1 MKQTTTVTPTPQVAL
16 RTPDGSFWVA
26 TDNGLYRAD
35 SRGELQQ
42 QPLPSLTHHPF
53 PSIHAM
59 TVDSVG
65 GRLWIGA
72 WNHLYLYDLRRER
85 FITTADSA
93 IHQTT
98 ALTCDSLGRVLAKT
112 EHGLYRYTLNDT
124 LPDGL
129 TEQLDAVAYT
139 KAEIPAID
147 LGGYHFPENSQ
158 NFSWLW
164 LVGAALLLVVALL
177 FRGKRKVVR
186 GEIRGEGQEV
196 RGERSDQQ
204 DYSLNSHHLPC
215 TSDLSSLPSDT
226 PKPTFLERAA
236 KVVDAHIADTDFNAD
251 VFAQEMAVSRAQMF
265 RKLKAASGQ
274 TVLEFVN
281 ERRMTLATVL
291 LTTAD
296 RTVSDIATAV
306 GFSEAS
312 NFRRSFL
319 RWAGITPSEYR
330 KRHAPQ
336 DCL

>member
-16 RTPDGSFWVA
+16 RTPDGFFWVA

-35 SRGELQQ
+35 SHGELQQ

-59 TVDSVG
+59 TVDSAG

-124 LPDGL
+124 LPNGL

-158 NFSWLW
+158 NYSWLW
-164 LVGAALLLVVALL
+164 LVSAALLLMVAAVKVFKNHPRPNLAGREVDSPADENSIENSIDSHLL
-177 FRGKRKVVR
+177 GRGV
-186 GEIRGEGQEV
+186 GCEA
-196 RGERSDQQ
+196 S
-204 DYSLNSHHLPC
+204 
-215 TSDLSSLPSDT
+215 
-226 PKPTFLERAA
+226 PKPTFLERAS

-251 VFAQEMAVSRAQMF
+251 MFAQEMAVSRAQLF
-265 RKLKAASGQ
+265 RKLKATSGQ

-291 LTTAD
+291 LTTTD

-319 RWAGITPSEYR
+319 RWVGMTPSDYR
-330 KRHAPQ
+330 KSHAPQ
-336 DCL
+336 NCL

>member
-42 QPLPSLTHHPF
+42 QPLPSLTHHSF

-59 TVDSVG
+59 TMDSAG

-129 TEQLDAVAYT
+129 TEQIDAVAYT

-147 LGGYHFPENSQ
+147 LGDYHFPENSQ
-158 NFSWLW
+158 NYSWLW
-164 LVGAALLLVVALL
+164 LVGAALLLVVAA
-177 FRGKRKVVR
+177 FFFIRSKRK
-186 GEIRGEGQEV
+186 GGCAYF
-196 RGERSDQQ
+196 DT
-204 DYSLNSHHLPC
+204 P
-215 TSDLSSLPSDT
+215 SSPLPSDT

-251 VFAQEMAVSRAQMF
+251 VFAQEMAVSRAQLF

-281 ERRMTLATVL
+281 ERRMTLAATL
-291 LTTAD
+291 LTTTD

-319 RWAGITPSEYR
+319 RWAGTTPSEYR